1 MKTMIESIRDTQDK
15 ILSKGDTILIGEG
28 VCDPKAIFGSTSGL
42 KDKHPDRVFESPVS
56 ENAMTGV
63 CIGAS
68 LNGMRAIHIH
78 QRMDFMMYA
87 MDQIINNAA
96 KWWSMF
102 GGKNGN
108 VPIVIRCIIG
118 RGWGQ
123 GNQHSQNLGYMFS
136 GMPGLK
142 VVYPSNA
149 DNARGLLESA
159 HEDPNPVIFIE
170 HRWCHNLKSEVTDKK
185 YELGKAR
192 IARQGRDITIIAW
205 GYMVIEA
212 LRAADFLS
220 NIEID
225 CEVIDLQTTS
235 HIDYNLFAESLR
247 KTKEFLLVDDSW
259 YNASINNKIAV
270 YVNSIAGEIK
280 IRSGGRM
287 QCHDFYAPATVG
299 LIDGYYPD
307 AYHIAKQILATFKK
321 PYDPLTLKSEHPDI
335 PDSTFKGPF

>member
-1 MKTMIESIRDTQDK
+1 MKTMIESLRDTQDK

-28 VCDPKAIFGSTSGL
+28 IKDAKGIFGSTLGL
-42 KDKHPDRVFESPVS
+42 YEKHPSRVFESPVS
-56 ENAMTGV
+56 ENAVTGIA
-63 CIGAS
+63 IGAS
-68 LNGMRAIHIH
+68 LNGMKVIHVH

-102 GGKNGN
+102 GGKNGS

-149 DNARGLLESA
+149 DNARGLLEA
-159 HEDPNPVIFIE
+159 AWRDDNPVIFIE
-170 HRWCHNLKSEVTDKK
+170 HRWCHNLKSEITDKK

-192 IARQGRDITIIAW
+192 LARVGKDITIVAC

-212 LRAADFLS
+212 MRAAEFLAPV
-220 NIEID
+220 ID
-225 CEVIDLQTTS
+225 CEVIDLQSTS
-235 HIDYNLFAESLR
+235 PIDFDTVIESVE
-247 KTKEFLLVDDSW
+247 KTKNILVVDDTW
-259 YNASINNKIAV
+259 MQASLLSRLGPIGQFLTNEDG
-270 YVNSIAGEIK
+270 YV
-280 IRSGGRM
+280 
-287 QCHDFYAPATVG
+287 PATHG
-299 LIDGYYPD
+299 LINGYYPT
-307 AYHIAKQILATFKK
+307 AHSIAKTIRKSFALDVNIDA
-321 PYDPLTLKSEHPDI
+321 LISEHPDV
-335 PDSTFKGPF
+335 PDQTFKGPF

>member
-1 MKTMIESIRDTQDK
+1 MKTMVESILETQSK
-15 ILSKGDTILIGEG
+15 LLSSGNTILIGEG

-42 KDKHPDRVFESPVS
+42 KEKYPDRVFESPVS
-56 ENAMTGV
+56 ENAVTGV
-63 CIGAS
+63 AIGAS
-68 LNGMRAIHIH
+68 LNGMRVIHVH

-102 GGKNGN
+102 GGKNGS

-149 DNARGLLESA
+149 DNARGLLEAA
-159 HEDPNPVIFIE
+159 HEDPNPVVFIE
-170 HRWCHNLKSEVTDKK
+170 HRWCHNLRSEVTDKK

-192 IARQGRDITIIAW
+192 VARVGKDITIVAC

-212 LRAADFLS
+212 MRAAEFLK
-220 NIEID
+220 EHID

-235 HIDYNLFAESLR
+235 HADYDTIHQSFL
-247 KTKEFLLVDDSW
+247 KTKIIFYVDDTW
-259 YNASINNKIAV
+259 VGASTFSKLIPINKYFIIEA
-270 YVNSIAGEIK
+270 NSNT
-280 IRSGGRM
+280 
-287 QCHDFYAPATVG
+287 YAPATHG
-299 LIDGYYPD
+299 LIKGYYPT
-307 AYHIAKQILATFKK
+307 AYSLAKRITNLNHIKIDLT
-321 PYDPLTLKSEHPDI
+321 PLESEHPDI
-335 PDSTFKGPF
+335 PDQSFKGPF

>member
-15 ILSKGDTILIGEG
+15 LLAKGDTILIGEG
-28 VCDPKAIFGSTSGL
+28 VNDPKAIFGSTAGL
-42 KDKHPDRVFESPVS
+42 NKKYPDRVFESPVS
-56 ENAMTGV
+56 ENGVTGV

-68 LNGMRAIHIH
+68 LNGMRVIHVH

-102 GGKNGN
+102 GGKNGS

-149 DNARGLLESA
+149 DNARGLLEAA

-192 IARQGRDITIIAW
+192 VARAGKDITIIAC

-212 LRAADFLS
+212 MRAAEFLS
-220 NIEID
+220 EYVD

-235 HIDYNLFAESLR
+235 PIDYDTIQDSIN
-247 KTKEFLLVDDSW
+247 KTKRAFLIDDTW
-259 YNASINNKIAV
+259 TGASIFSKLIPFGFHYMKTTNPNT
-270 YVNSIAGEIK
+270 
-280 IRSGGRM
+280 
-287 QCHDFYAPATVG
+287 YAPATHG
-299 LIDGYYPD
+299 LINGYYPTS
-307 AYHIAKQILATFKK
+307 HSIAKSLMMDFERKDEIIA
-321 PYDPLTLKSEHPDI
+321 PLLSEHPDI
-335 PDSTFKGPF
+335 PDQSFGGPL

>member
-15 ILSKGDTILIGEG
+15 ILSVGNTILIGEG
-28 VCDPKAIFGSTSGL
+28 CADAKRIFGSTDGL
-42 KDKHPDRVFESPVS
+42 KEKYPDKVFESPVS
-56 ENAMTGV
+56 ENAVTGIA
-63 CIGAS
+63 IGAS
-68 LNGMRAIHIH
+68 LNGMKVIHVH

-102 GGKNGN
+102 GGKNGS

-149 DNARGLLESA
+149 DNARGLLEAA
-159 HEDPNPVIFIE
+159 HADPNPVIFVE
-170 HRWCHNLKSEVTDKK
+170 HRWCHNLKSPVTDTK

-192 IARQGRDITIIAW
+192 IARAGKDITIVAC

-212 LRAADFLS
+212 MRAAEFLKDHV
-220 NIEID
+220 D
-225 CEVIDLQTTS
+225 CEVIDLQTAS
-235 HIDYNLFAESLR
+235 EIDWEALVESGR
-247 KTKEFLLVDDSW
+247 KTKKFMIVDDTWVPHSFLGRIV
-259 YNASINNKIAV
+259 AGMTCHMGP
-270 YVNSIAGEIK
+270 VNFIIQGLQAG
-280 IRSGGRM
+280 
-287 QCHDFYAPATVG
+287 YAPATHG
-299 LIDGYYPD
+299 LISGYYPS
-307 AYHIAKQILATFKK
+307 AFTIAEHICR
-321 PYDPLTLKSEHPDI
+321 DLKIRAVPELLLSQHPDI
-335 PDSTFKGPF
+335 PDSSFKGPF

>member
-1 MKTMIESIRDTQDK
+1 MKTMIESLRDTQDK
-15 ILSKGDTILIGEG
+15 FLARGDTILIGEG
-28 VCDPKAIFGSTSGL
+28 CADPKAIFGSTAGL
-42 KDKHPDRVFESPVS
+42 KEKYPERVFESPVS
-56 ENAMTGV
+56 ENAVTGV
-63 CIGAS
+63 CIGAA
-68 LNGMRAIHIH
+68 LNGMKAIHVH

-102 GGKNGN
+102 GGKNGS

-149 DNARGLLESA
+149 DNARGLLEAA
-159 HEDPNPVIFIE
+159 HDDPNPVIFIE
-170 HRWCHNLKSEVTDKK
+170 HRWCHNLKSKVTDKK

-192 IARQGRDITIIAW
+192 IARVGKDITIVAC

-212 LRAADFLS
+212 MRAAEFLS
-220 NIEID
+220 EYVD

-235 HIDYNLFAESLR
+235 PIDYDTIQNSVV
-247 KTKEFLLVDDSW
+247 KTGKIIVVDDTWAS
-259 YNASINNKIAV
+259 ASILKQISRLGF
-270 YVNSIAGEIK
+270 VNGWNTNY
-280 IRSGGRM
+280 
-287 QCHDFYAPATVG
+287 DTYAPATHG
-299 LIDGYYPD
+299 LIDGYYPT
-307 AYHIAKQILATFKK
+307 AHSIANLLMIDFERKDEIIS
-321 PYDPLTLKSEHPDI
+321 PLKSEHPDI
-335 PDSTFKGPF
+335 PDQSFKGPF

>member
-1 MKTMIESIRDTQDK
+1 MKTMVESIRDTTDQ
-15 ILSKGDTILIGEG
+15 ILAGGDTILIGEG
-28 VCDPKAIFGSTSGL
+28 INDPKAIFGSTVGL
-42 KDKHPDRVFESPVS
+42 NKKYPNRVFESPVS
-56 ENAMTGV
+56 ENAVTGV

-68 LNGMRAIHIH
+68 LNGMKVIHVH

-102 GGKNGN
+102 GGKNGS

-149 DNARGLLESA
+149 DNSRGLLEAA

-170 HRWCHNLKSEVTDKK
+170 HRWCHNLKSKITDKK
-185 YELGKAR
+185 YEIGKAR
-192 IARQGRDITIIAW
+192 VARSGKDITIIAC

-212 LRAADFLS
+212 LRAAEFLS
-220 NIEID
+220 ECVD

-235 HIDYNLFAESLR
+235 PIDYETIDQSIL
-247 KTKEFLLVDDSW
+247 KTKKVFLVDDTW
-259 YNASINNKIAV
+259 VGASIFSKLIPFSDKIIYAGRHSSDDT
-270 YVNSIAGEIK
+270 YV
-280 IRSGGRM
+280 
-287 QCHDFYAPATVG
+287 PATYG
-299 LIDGYYPD
+299 LINGYYPT
-307 AYHIAKQILATFKK
+307 AHSISNMIINEFNLKINTSILISK
-321 PYDPLTLKSEHPDI
+321 HPDI
-335 PDSTFKGPF
+335 PDATFKGPF

>member
-1 MKTMIESIRDTQDK
+1 MVESILDTQDK
-15 ILSKGDTILIGEG
+15 LLAGGDTILIGEG
-28 VCDPKAIFGSTSGL
+28 VCDPKAIFGSTAGL
-42 KDKHPDRVFESPVS
+42 KEKYPDQVFESPVS
-56 ENAMTGV
+56 ENAVTGV

-68 LNGMRAIHIH
+68 LNGMKVIHVH

-102 GGKNGN
+102 GGKNGS

-149 DNARGLLESA
+149 DNARGLLRAA

-170 HRWCHNLKSEVTDKK
+170 HRWCHNLSSEVTETK

-192 IARQGRDITIIAW
+192 IARSGKDITIVAC
-205 GYMVIEA
+205 GYMVIESM
-212 LRAADFLS
+212 RAAEFLS
-220 NIEID
+220 EYVD
-225 CEVIDLQTTS
+225 CEVIDLQSTS
-235 HIDYNLFAESLR
+235 PIDYETVDKSVL
-247 KTKEFLLVDDSW
+247 KTKKILFVDDTW
-259 YNASINNKIAV
+259 VGASILSKLQPLSDEII
-270 YVNSIAGEIK
+270 YAGRI
-280 IRSGGRM
+280 SP
-287 QCHDFYAPATVG
+287 DDTYAPATHG
-299 LIDGYYPD
+299 LIRGYYPT
-307 AYHIAKQILATFKK
+307 AHSIARMLVKKFK
-321 PYDPLTLKSEHPDI
+321 LTLDINPLISEHPDI
-335 PDSTFKGPF
+335 PDATFKGPF

>member
-1 MKTMIESIRDTQDK
+1 MKTMAESLRDTQDK
-15 ILSKGDTILIGEG
+15 ILSKGNTILIGEG
-28 VCDPKAIFGSTSGL
+28 CADPKAIFGSTSGL
-42 KDKHPDRVFESPVS
+42 KEKYPDKVFESPVS
-56 ENAMTGV
+56 ENAITGV
-63 CIGAS
+63 AIGAS
-68 LNGMRAIHIH
+68 LNGMKVIHVH

-102 GGKNGN
+102 GGKNGS
-108 VPIVIRCIIG
+108 VPIVIRAIIG

-149 DNARGLLESA
+149 DNARGLLEAA

-170 HRWCHNLKSEVTDKK
+170 HRWCHNLKSEITDKK

-192 IARQGRDITIIAW
+192 LARVGKDITIVAC

-212 LRAADFLS
+212 MRAAEYLS
-220 NIEID
+220 KYID
-225 CEVIDLQTTS
+225 CEVIDLQSTS
-235 HIDYNLFAESLR
+235 PIDFETLAESCL
-247 KTKEFLLVDDSW
+247 KTKKLLLVDDTW
-259 YNASINNKIAV
+259 VGASIFAKLVPLAEDGAFWAARQSLDDS
-270 YVNSIAGEIK
+270 YV
-280 IRSGGRM
+280 
-287 QCHDFYAPATVG
+287 PATHG
-299 LIDGYYPD
+299 LIDGYYPT
-307 AYHIAKQILATFKK
+307 AYSIAEQLRDII
-321 PYDPLTLKSEHPDI
+321 DRDMPLDIGALKSPHPDI